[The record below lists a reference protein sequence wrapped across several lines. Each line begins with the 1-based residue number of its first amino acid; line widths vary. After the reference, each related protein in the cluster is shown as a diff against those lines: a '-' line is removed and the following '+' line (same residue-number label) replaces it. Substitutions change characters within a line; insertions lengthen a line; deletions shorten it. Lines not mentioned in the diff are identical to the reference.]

1 MQLNMA
7 LNKENIKELNNIIH
21 EILELK
27 VKLED
32 NTLTQL
38 DIDNLESIIEKET
51 KLFANIVDSCE
62 DVSYMKP
69 YLKKCG
75 STYNITI
82 PPAMSIKMGL
92 AEDSRDIVYVIDE
105 ESKLLLVKKV
115 NKNKNTTNHK
125 VYKASKS
132 KVTSKGISYNLGI
145 PKSILDRVISNPDIQ
160 MRVAV
165 RKNVIEISNKKDLY

>member
-1 MQLNMA
+1 MQLNIAM
-7 LNKENIKELNNIIH
+7 NKENIKELDNIIH

-27 VKLED
+27 AKLED

-38 DIDNLESIIEKET
+38 DIGNLENIIEKET
-51 KLFANIVDSCE
+51 KLFANIIDSCE

-69 YLKKCG
+69 YMKKCG
-75 STYNITI
+75 STYNITM
-82 PPAMSIKMGL
+82 PPSMSIKMGL
-92 AEDSRDIVYVIDE
+92 TEDSRDIIYIIDE

-115 NKNKNTTNHK
+115 DKNRDLTGHK

-132 KVTSKGISYNLGI
+132 KATSKGISYNLGI
-145 PKSILDRVISNPDIQ
+145 PKPILDRVISNPDIQ

-165 RKNVIEISNKKDLY
+165 RKGVIEISEK